1 MSIVSDV
8 PHFVVCF
15 MIQKAPTK
23 SVCLVHRDF
32 TSSIGDVNPFC
43 DALGLG
49 GDSGVGAVHLA
60 QTPGLPGL
68 VGGSTS
74 THTMGLRQADY
85 QICRSV
91 IQHNP
96 TTSNYYIM

>member
-1 MSIVSDV
+1 MFFFFRFAIDARDTHTMSIVSDV

-15 MIQKAPTK
+15 MIQKDPTK
-23 SVCLVHRDF
+23 SALFCLVHRDF
-32 TSSIGDVNPFC
+32 TRSIGDVNPFC

-68 VGGSTS
+68 VDGSTS
-74 THTMGLRQADY
+74 THTMGLRQADL
-85 QICRSV
+85 
-91 IQHNP
+91 
-96 TTSNYYIM
+96 